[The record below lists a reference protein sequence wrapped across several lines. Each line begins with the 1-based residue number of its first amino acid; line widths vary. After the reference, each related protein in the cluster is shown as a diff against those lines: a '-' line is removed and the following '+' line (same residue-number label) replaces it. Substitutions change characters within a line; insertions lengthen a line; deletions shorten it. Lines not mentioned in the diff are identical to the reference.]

1 MKKLE
6 SSLKNMLL
14 VLTGVTVIAV
24 GLLAY
29 VNELTK
35 DPIAAANMKAL
46 NDALEKVVP
55 QFDNN
60 PVAECDTLFEEKNG
74 KQLVQY
80 IIYPAKRD
88 GQLVGRAVQATSL
101 GFGGEIKVL
110 VGFDTEGK
118 IYDYAL
124 LAHAETPGLGSKA
137 DVWFKEGSKGSII
150 GLNPGEASLV
160 VKNDGGQIDAITAST
175 ITTRAFLNAVNAAY
189 AAYKGNPDGFTSAS
203 QRVHTDAVEK
213 DSATVVPQQV
223 DGNTSATSKAGSTD
237 SICTN

>member
-14 VLTGVTVIAV
+14 VLTGVTIIAV

-35 DPIAAANMKAL
+35 EPIAAANMKTLNGAL
-46 NDALEKVVP
+46 KSVVP
-55 QFDNN
+55 AFTNN
-60 PVAECDTLFEEKNG
+60 PVAECDTIFEEKNG
-74 KQLVQY
+74 KKLVQY
-80 IIYPAKRD
+80 IVYPAKNGD
-88 GQLVGRAVQATSL
+88 QLVGTAVQATSL

-110 VGFDTEGK
+110 VGFDSEGK
-118 IYDYAL
+118 IYDYSL
-124 LAHAETPGLGSKA
+124 LSHVETPGLGSKA
-137 DVWFKEGSKGSII
+137 DIWFKKGNKGDIV
-150 GLNPGEASLV
+150 GMNPGATPLV

-203 QRVHTDAVEK
+203 QQTNTDANTA
-213 DSATVVPQQV
+213 ATEQAS
-223 DGNTSATSKAGSTD
+223 DGTTSATIKVEPTD
-237 SICTN
+237 SISAK

>member
-35 DPIAAANMKAL
+35 EPIAAANMKAL
-46 NDALEKVVP
+46 NDALKKVAP
-55 QFDNN
+55 EFDNN
-60 PVAECDTLFEEKNG
+60 PVTECDTIFEEKNG
-74 KQLVQY
+74 KQIVQY
-80 IIYPAKRD
+80 IVYPVKRG
-88 GQLVGRAVQATSL
+88 GQSVGTAVQATSL

-110 VGFDTEGK
+110 VGFDVEGK

-124 LAHAETPGLGSKA
+124 LAHTETPGLGSKA
-137 DVWFKEGSKGSII
+137 DVWFKKGNRGEIV
-150 GLNPGEASLV
+150 GRNPGEAPLT

-175 ITTRAFLNAVNAAY
+175 ITSRAFLNAVNAAY

-203 QRVHTDAVEK
+203 QQAETD
-213 DSATVVPQQV
+213 T
-223 DGNTSATSKAGSTD
+223 NTSATTKVESTD
-237 SICTN
+237 SISVN

>member
-14 VLTGVTVIAV
+14 VLTGVTIVAV

-35 DPIAAANMKAL
+35 EPIAAANMKAL

-55 QFDNN
+55 EFDNN
-60 PVAECDTLFEEKNG
+60 PVTECDTLFEEKNG
-74 KQLVQY
+74 KQLVRY
-80 IIYPAKRD
+80 IIYPAKKD
-88 GQLVGRAVQATSL
+88 GQLVGTAVQATSL
-101 GFGGEIKVL
+101 GFGGEIKAL
-110 VGFDTEGK
+110 VGFDVEGK

-124 LAHAETPGLGSKA
+124 LAHSETPGLGSKA
-137 DVWFKEGSKGSII
+137 DAWFKKGNRGDIV
-150 GLNPGEASLV
+150 GMNPGETPLT

-189 AAYKGNPDGFTSAS
+189 AAHKGNPDGFTSAS
-203 QRVHTDAVEK
+203 QQVGTDTNT
-213 DSATVVPQQV
+213 SATQQADAA
-223 DGNTSATSKAGSTD
+223 DGNTSATTKAGSTD
-237 SICTN
+237 SISAH

>member
-1 MKKLE
+1 MKKLG

-14 VLTGVTVIAV
+14 ALTGVTVIAV

-35 DPIAAANMKAL
+35 EPIATANMKVL

-55 QFDNN
+55 EFDNN
-60 PVAECDTLFEEKNG
+60 PVAECDTIFEEKNG

-80 IIYPAKRD
+80 IIYPAKSG
-88 GQLVGRAVQATSL
+88 GQLVGTAVQATSL
-101 GFGGEIKVL
+101 GFGGEIKAL
-110 VGFDTEGK
+110 VGFDAAGK

-137 DVWFKEGSKGSII
+137 DVWFKKGSRGDIV
-150 GLNPGEASLV
+150 GMDPGKAPLV

-175 ITTRAFLNAVNAAY
+175 ITTRAFLNVVNAAY

-203 QRVHTDAVEK
+203 QQADTD
-213 DSATVVPQQV
+213 T
-223 DGNTSATSKAGSTD
+223 NTSATTKVEPTD
-237 SICTN
+237 SISAN